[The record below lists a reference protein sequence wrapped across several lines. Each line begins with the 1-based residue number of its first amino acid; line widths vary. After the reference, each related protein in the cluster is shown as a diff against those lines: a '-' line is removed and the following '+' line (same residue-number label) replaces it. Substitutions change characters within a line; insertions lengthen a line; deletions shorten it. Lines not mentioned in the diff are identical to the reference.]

1 MEQET
6 IKTPDMVIGW
16 LESQLGQGLTD
27 KDYGT
32 AMIGCINMLKETID
46 KNTDL
51 QIEYDRMDDTIREQA
66 YQDLESYYK
75 DQKNNQ
81 CLTDQQRH
89 LVLKVIEECQKII
102 IAPTEVRKGETHH
115 GVHS

>member
-1 MEQET
+1 MEQKT
-6 IKTPDMVIGW
+6 TKTPDMIIGW
-16 LESQLGQGLTD
+16 LESQLKQGLID

-51 QIEYDRMDDTIREQA
+51 QIDYDRMDDSIREQA
-66 YQDLESYYK
+66 YQELESYYK

-89 LVLKVIEECQKII
+89 LVLTVIEQCQRII
-102 IAPTEVRKGETHH
+102 ISPTETRKG
-115 GVHS
+115 